1 MQLFLI
7 FIHNL
12 LRWILLIFL
21 ISIIFKTYKKK
32 TIIPATLKLSK
43 FLIIVTHST
52 FLIGIY
58 LLIKKIPLFIGFK
71 EIMKD
76 KSLRFLFIEHPIGML
91 ISVILITIAHINL
104 KKNNIKKA
112 TTLFIIA
119 LILII
124 LSIPWPFRPEIGRS
138 LIPNF

>member
-12 LRWILLIFL
+12 LRWVLLIFL
-21 ISIIFKTYKKK
+21 IAIIFKTYKKN

-52 FLIGIY
+52 FLIGMY
-58 LLIKKIPLFIGFK
+58 LLIKKIALFTGFK
-71 EIMKD
+71 EVMKS
-76 KSLRFLFIEHPIGML
+76 KILRFLFIEHPMGML
-91 ISVILITIAHINL
+91 ISVILITIAHVNL

-112 TTLFIIA
+112 NTIFIIA
-119 LILII
+119 ILLIL

-138 LIPNF
+138 LIPNL